1 MNKRILS
8 ALLACVMILLCGCQL
23 ADPNAGPETET
34 AQDAMV
40 GVFIT
45 TEHLDLFDMEAYLQD
60 NMGSLAEE
68 GAVPADDP
76 RYSGRIYAAVV
87 DNGYEF
93 EDLEGMLLASFWIRM
108 ENEGYW
114 ASTIGTG
121 LSDVQNKY
129 LVKEG
134 IGTSIEHSANI
145 YLPYNIGE
153 VVFYLNP
160 VYQTK
165 DGEVYLMSGSGISM
179 STSLGGQLTET
190 VSAEASYTEDGQQ
203 LEYNYNSTLTVSC
216 IDVPTE
222 VVFIQMDENHNI
234 LRRDSYTPGQLPEE
248 ITPEKSAAYIL
259 IEEHFSDKIL
269 PSVNHADSE
278 YIEVFYR
285 LENDLC
291 VRDQTKVNW
300 PAGQ

>member
-1 MNKRILS
+1 MNKRILA
-8 ALLACVMILLCGCQL
+8 ALLACVMMLLCGCQL

-45 TEHLDLFDMEAYLQD
+45 TEYLDLFDLEAYLQD
-60 NMGSLAEE
+60 NMGSITE
-68 GAVPADDP
+68 GGTVPADDF
-76 RYSGRIYAAVV
+76 RYSGRIYAAAT

-93 EDLEGMLLASFWIRM
+93 EGLEGMLLASFWI
-108 ENEGYW
+108 ETEYEGYW
-114 ASTIGTG
+114 ASTVGNG

-129 LVKEG
+129 LSTDTG
-134 IGTSIEHSANI
+134 SSIEHSANI
-145 YLPYNIGE
+145 YLPCNIDE
-153 VVFYLNP
+153 VCFYLNP

-165 DGEVYLMSGSGISM
+165 DGEVYLMAGSGISM
-179 STSLGGQLTET
+179 STSLGGQMSQTM
-190 VSAEASYTEDGQQ
+190 SAKASYTEDGQQ

-234 LRRDSYTPGQLPEE
+234 LRRDSYNPGQLPEE
-248 ITPEKSAAYIL
+248 ITPEKGAAYIL
-259 IEEHFSDKIL
+259 IEEHFNDKII
-269 PSVNHADSE
+269 PSVNHADLE
-278 YIEVFYR
+278 DIEVFYR

-291 VRDQTKVNW
+291 VKDQTKVNW
-300 PAGQ
+300 PDGQ